1 MQKHVRRDLNM
12 GKKVDRMK
20 LTKLLI
26 LALMLIAA
34 AVFAMQVARWEGT
47 MIFVAL
53 YWATLTIKNYVD
65 WKGKR

>member
-1 MQKHVRRDLNM
+1 MEKG
-12 GKKVDRMK
+12 GKTMK

-34 AVFAMQVARWEGT
+34 AVFVMQVARWEGT